1 MRKLLA
7 AAAAVLAFLALAV
20 VFAPGAVLTVFTRL
34 TWPAAS
40 ADAPVWVALAFARLA
55 AAALLVCAVLLMV
68 LRSVLPAPAE
78 RRAAQGIAMGMAV
91 LALIAAAQAQA
102 LFTTPASWALAGVV
116 GLLALSF
123 AAVGWR
129 ARAA

>member
-40 ADAPVWVALAFARLA
+40 PDAPEWVAMAFARLA

-68 LRSVLPAPAE
+68 LRSVLPAAAE
-78 RRAAQGIAMGMAV
+78 RRAARGIAMGMAV
-91 LALIAAAQAQA
+91 LALMAATQAQA
-102 LFTTPASWALAGVV
+102 LFATPASWALAGIV

-123 AAVGWR
+123 GAVGLR
-129 ARAA
+129 PRTD